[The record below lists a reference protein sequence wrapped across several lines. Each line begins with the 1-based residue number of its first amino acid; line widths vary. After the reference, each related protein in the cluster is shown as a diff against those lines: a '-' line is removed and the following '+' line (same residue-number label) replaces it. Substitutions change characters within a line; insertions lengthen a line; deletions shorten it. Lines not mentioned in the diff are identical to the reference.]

1 MELNVVAIDI
11 AKKVFQLHWVEP
23 ETGCIERL
31 KLKRAQVLQWF
42 VNRTPSLVLI
52 EACGGAHEWGRN

>member
-31 KLKRAQVLQWF
+31 KMKRARCC
-42 VNRTPSLVLI
+42 NGSSI
-52 EACGGAHEWGRN
+52 GRRRSC